1 MNYEIYID
9 ISGIWLK
16 DESGVNHTI
25 QDVISN
31 TIKVKNLTIP
41 NVAKKVKVDTDTIY
55 RILNKGQQTS
65 YQTMFKILNAIGI
78 KITMAV
84 CL

>member
-25 QDVISN
+25 QDIIKN
-31 TIKVKNLTIP
+31 TIRASDLTIYD
-41 NVAKKVKVDTDTIY
+41 VARNVKVDVDTIY
-55 RILNKGQQTS
+55 RIINKGQQTS